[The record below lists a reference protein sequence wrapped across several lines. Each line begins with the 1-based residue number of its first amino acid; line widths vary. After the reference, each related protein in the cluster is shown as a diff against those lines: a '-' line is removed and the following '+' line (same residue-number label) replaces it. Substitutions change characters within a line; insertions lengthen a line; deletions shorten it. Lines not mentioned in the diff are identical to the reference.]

1 MDRKNADEL
10 LAQTRKNYDD
20 FSASFSQTRDYVPE
34 NIAALLEGYV
44 RSGDRV
50 LDIGCGNGRLFPF
63 FESKKTNY
71 CGIDVSSALI
81 EIAGR
86 KHPSADFAVAD
97 ALNLPFAAAV
107 FDLAVSWAVL
117 HHIPSEEYRRDFFR
131 EAFRALKPG
140 GRFIVAVWDLR
151 PETMIQKR
159 QWRRLRSFLK
169 SQAKIMFGR
178 QKLDRGDFFILW
190 QKKYRRY
197 HHAFSL
203 PELEKTAK
211 TAGFEIERSGTL
223 DSGKREAN
231 LYIVAKKCEKNNGA

>member
-34 NIAALLEGYV
+34 NIAALLEGFV

-86 KHPSADFAVAD
+86 KHPGADFAVAD
-97 ALNLPFAAAV
+97 ALNLPFAAGV

-117 HHIPSEEYRRDFFR
+117 HHIPSDEYHRDFFR
-131 EAFRALKPG
+131 EALRVLKPG
-140 GRFIVAVWDLR
+140 GRFVVAVWDLR
-151 PETMIQKR
+151 LKTMVQKK
-159 QWRRLRSFLK
+159 QWRRLKGFLK
-169 SQAKIMFGR
+169 SQAKIMLGW
-178 QKLDRGDFFILW
+178 QKLDRGDFFISW
-190 QKKYRRY
+190 QNKYQRY

-203 PELEKTAK
+203 PELERAAK
-211 TAGFEIERSGTL
+211 IAGFEVEKSGAL
-223 DSGKREAN
+223 DSGKKEAN
-231 LYIVAKKCEKNNGA
+231 LYIIAKKSR